1 MSGSWEKAPS
11 GRLVHVYIYAQLFAV
26 ERPAVPGLAVWRPAA
41 RLFTPLKA
49 APLTAV
55 FFLLHVRCTFSTV
68 ASPRAAIRF
77 VPQKNKKQIA
87 LPWRSDAADASRK
100 NVQPNCLLP
109 GTKGGTNVCVHSVQ
123 L

>member
-55 FFLLHVRCTFSTV
+55 FFLLRCTFSTV
-68 ASPRAAIRF
+68 ASPRAA
-77 VPQKNKKQIA
+77 IA